1 MLSTLSE
8 CIDIYET
15 LTKNRYILTLEN
27 GDVIRLQFSNK
38 HFHHLVGLHKLTD
51 IPQVQ
56 KKPGKQSTSVIYK
69 MLVSK
74 KIDDK
79 AIKRS
84 AFYSKIKNRVAYFDL
99 LPELLS
105 DCKIVVDFDMNKLAF
120 DSELAETR
128 YILYKRLDNGYIL
141 HLTLQQHDN
150 GMTSPETFFAQVDT
164 SYLDGQDLLDVV
176 DLKVETI
183 KKKNRI

>member
-1 MLSTLSE
+1 MLSTLLE

-84 AFYSKIKNRVAYFDL
+84 AFYSKIKTGLHISIYCQSCFLN
-99 LPELLS
+99 
-105 DCKIVVDFDMNKLAF
+105 INKC
-120 DSELAETR
+120 STC
-128 YILYKRLDNGYIL
+128 
-141 HLTLQQHDN
+141 T
-150 GMTSPETFFAQVDT
+150 V
-164 SYLDGQDLLDVV
+164 
-176 DLKVETI
+176 
-183 KKKNRI
+183 